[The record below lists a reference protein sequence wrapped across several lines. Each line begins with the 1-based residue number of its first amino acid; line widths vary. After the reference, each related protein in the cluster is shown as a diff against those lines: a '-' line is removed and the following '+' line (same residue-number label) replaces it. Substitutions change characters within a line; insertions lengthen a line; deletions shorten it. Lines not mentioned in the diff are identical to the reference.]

1 MFRWLLERFLLGLL
15 RMHLEWNVVEWVVE
29 EEEADLDLG
38 QAVNLTGHVV
48 ILTVEIRILVGAR
61 NATGVRHQEMG
72 HLIPTKMGK
81 MKGNSLE
88 CEEDFVVA
96 QEAGREEA
104 VEETAQAQVTETIRA
119 LVATQ
124 AEEDFVAA

>member
-1 MFRWLLERFLLGLL
+1 MFL
-15 RMHLEWNVVEWVVE
+15 
-29 EEEADLDLG
+29 
-38 QAVNLTGHVV
+38 Q
-48 ILTVEIRILVGAR
+48 
-61 NATGVRHQEMG
+61 
-72 HLIPTKMGK
+72 
-81 MKGNSLE
+81 GNSLE

-124 AEEDFVAA
+124 AEEDFVAAWWWMQVVQWDSEVEEDQWEAGR